1 MCSLHGMLIIPISI
15 ILVLLIL
22 IALKHNSKNCEF
34 NLELNIKGFK
44 LFWNTGVYVDEFNT
58 SLDVVLGGDL
68 ALIMDWIRLGILL
81 LISILSGINIFKK

>member
-1 MCSLHGMLIIPISI
+1 MKRNFFNIGIFVLSTCALFISI
-15 ILVLLIL
+15 
-22 IALKHNSKNCEF
+22 
-34 NLELNIKGFK
+34 K
-44 LFWNTGVYVDEFNT
+44 LFWNMGVYVDEFNT